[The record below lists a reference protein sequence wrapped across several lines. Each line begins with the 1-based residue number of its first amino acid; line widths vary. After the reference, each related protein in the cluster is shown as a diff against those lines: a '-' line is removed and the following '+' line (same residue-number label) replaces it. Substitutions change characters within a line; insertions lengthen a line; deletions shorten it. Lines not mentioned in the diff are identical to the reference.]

1 MGHGAYQPGFLLL
14 ALSSLLVTFC
24 GVPVPDTLLW
34 AVALLRAEAA
44 VVSLRPAGDVVLL
57 VVLSLDCCCSP
68 RSSCSRRALWAWGL
82 PPDLLL

>member
-1 MGHGAYQPGFLLL
+1 MAGRGAYLPGFLLL

-57 VVLSLDCCCSP
+57 VVLSLDCCSP
-68 RSSCSRRALWAWGL
+68 RTCSRRALWAWGL